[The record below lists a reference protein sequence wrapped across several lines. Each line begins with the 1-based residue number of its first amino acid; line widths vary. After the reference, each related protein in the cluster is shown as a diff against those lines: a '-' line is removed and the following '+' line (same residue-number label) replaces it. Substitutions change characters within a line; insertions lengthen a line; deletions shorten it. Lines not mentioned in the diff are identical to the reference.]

1 MSSATPAI
9 INEILKA
16 HSGEANAEAKH
27 VVVPLHMPLGSPLT
41 LAQALRCVC
50 PELRDEVRRGEAT
63 LIAVAH
69 GTMMLDGRP
78 KKLQLVLFRDDE
90 GYQTF
95 ETFEDEYDMAVLLDG
110 GGRRYLSPDPLPREV
125 AVARW
130 MAGFVNWNCEVPGLY
145 RLRFALIESPD
156 RDRSDN

>member
-1 MSSATPAI
+1 MSSDTPAF
-9 INEILKA
+9 INEIPRT
-16 HSGEANAEAKH
+16 HSGERHAEAKH
-27 VVVPLHMPLGSPLT
+27 VVVPVYVPLASTLT

-63 LIAVAH
+63 LIAVAL

-95 ETFEDEYDMAVLLDG
+95 ETFENEYDMAVLLDG
-110 GGRRYLSPDPLPREV
+110 DGRRYLRPDPLPQEV
-125 AVARW
+125 AVVRW
-130 MAGFVNWNCEVPGLY
+130 MAGFLSWNREVPGLY
-145 RLRFALIESPD
+145 RLRFALVEC
-156 RDRSDN
+156 